1 MMVTRVLPPEQW
13 EMLDGTELE
22 DVWKHLDRDKAR
34 VIVVED
40 DHAIIACWALF
51 PLYHV
56 EGIWLHP
63 EHRGKGRT
71 FKRLLEHMGA
81 VAESE
86 GVTHVTTGCLSDQVR
101 ELLEHFGAVE
111 VPGKQFTFPVAAL
124 TGEV

>member
-1 MMVTRVLPPEQW
+1 MVARTLPPAQW

-22 DVWKHLDRDKAR
+22 DVWKHLDPKTAR
-34 VIVVED
+34 VVVIED
-40 DHAIIACWALF
+40 EGAIIACWALF

-56 EGIWLHP
+56 EGIYIHP
-63 EHRGKGRT
+63 DHRGRGRVL
-71 FKRLLEHMGA
+71 KHLMEHMGA

-111 VPGKQFTFPVAAL
+111 VPGQQFTFPVAAL